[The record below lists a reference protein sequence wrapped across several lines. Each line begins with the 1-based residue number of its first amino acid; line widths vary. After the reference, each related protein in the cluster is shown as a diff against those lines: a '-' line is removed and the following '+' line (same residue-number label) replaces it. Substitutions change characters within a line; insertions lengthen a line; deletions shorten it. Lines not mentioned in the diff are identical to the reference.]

1 MKSITTKLRRFF
13 AMLILALCCFTTS
26 YAQTE
31 VPTDAETQE
40 LLNNPDA
47 MVLENYL
54 QQQGYTDA
62 GIIPES
68 RFAINTTLDASAKKS
83 SSLGAFETS
92 RTVVVAKQFK
102 NTDGSTIDVTYA
114 GEITSSGYAR
124 SVIGEN
130 ISSDFIVSGGI
141 VQVVAKNLSNFIN
154 KLNDCWRRFV
164 QGGGVTNCT
173 NCYNCLKNAFS
184 SGAWWQKLIKALRCA
199 PPCFRCV
206 VSIYQFY
213 LCMRN

>member
-1 MKSITTKLRRFF
+1 MKSITTKLHRFF

-40 LLNNPDA
+40 LLNTSDA
-47 MVLENYL
+47 RILENYL
-54 QQQGYTDA
+54 LQKGYTDA

-68 RFAINTTLDASAKKS
+68 QFAANDNSNTISPAAN
-83 SSLGAFETS
+83 ETT

-102 NTDGSTIDVTYA
+102 NASGETVDVTYA
-114 GEITSSGYAR
+114 GEITSSGFSK
-124 SVIGEN
+124 SVIGEDAL
-130 ISSDFIVSGGI
+130 SDLVVTAGV
-141 VQVVAKNLSNFIN
+141 VQTIAKGAARNLSKFDN
-154 KLNDCWRRFV
+154 CWRRFV

-173 NCYNCLKNAFS
+173 NCYNCLRNAFS
-184 SGAWWQKLIKALRCA
+184 SGAWWQKLIKALRCI

-213 LCMRN
+213 SCMRN